1 MPRRRMVMRVSKVLL
16 FLVGFV
22 CIFAGT
28 VSAQYSRAELQR
40 MYMSYLSVE
49 GYSPSIDSDGDV
61 AFKKEGRPFWI
72 EVNENDLGYFRIGY
86 LANYALD
93 YEYEARQFPIAM
105 DYANRR
111 TKVAKVYSLEDGGR
125 FMISAEIYVAT
136 PEDFKIVFN
145 RMINAINKARE
156 NFLDKME
163 E

>member
-1 MPRRRMVMRVSKVLL
+1 MRVSKVTL
-16 FLVGFV
+16 FSMALV
-22 CIFAGT
+22 CIFTGV
-28 VSAQYSRAELQR
+28 VSAQYSRAELQK
-40 MYMSYLSVE
+40 MYMSYLTLE

-72 EVNENDLGYFRIGY
+72 EVNEDDLGYFRIGY

-93 YEYEARQFPIAM
+93 YEYEARQFPIAI

-111 TKVAKVYSLEDGGR
+111 TKVAKVYSMEDGGR
-125 FMISAEIYVAT
+125 FMISAEIYVAK
-136 PEDFKIVFN
+136 PEDFKAVFS
-145 RMINAINKARE
+145 RMLSAINRARE

>member
-1 MPRRRMVMRVSKVLL
+1 MRFSKVFALSL
-16 FLVGFV
+16 ALVCVFTS
-22 CIFAGT
+22 A
-28 VSAQYSRAELQR
+28 VSAQYSRTELQR

-93 YEYEARQFPIAM
+93 YDYEARQFPIAI

-111 TKVAKVYSLEDGGR
+111 TKVAKVYSMEDGGR
-125 FMISAEIYVAT
+125 FMISAEIYIVN

-145 RMINAINKARE
+145 RMINAINRARE
-156 NFLDKME
+156 NFLEKME